1 MRTVRILFVGDI
13 IGSPGRRAAGK
24 LLEGLRSRL
33 DCGFV
38 IVNAE
43 NAAGGLGI
51 TVPTATALLGA
62 GADVLTL
69 GNHTFAKRDVAPYL
83 NEEPR
88 IIRPANYPP
97 GAPGR
102 GWGVFETTDGES
114 VAVISLMGRTFMDAI
129 DCPFRA
135 ANAVLAEIGSKTKII
150 VVDMHAEATSEKK
163 AMGWHLD
170 GRVSAVI
177 GTHTHVQTSDERV
190 LPGQTAYMTDVGMT
204 GVRDSVLGLDSAA
217 VIERFMTHVPSKFQ
231 LAEGPTCL
239 NAAVIEVDAG
249 TGHAISIERVTQGEE
264 L

>member
-13 IGSPGRRAAGK
+13 MGSPGRRAAGK

-33 DCGFV
+33 GCDFV
-38 IVNAE
+38 IVNGE

-102 GWGVFETTDGES
+102 GWGVFETRTGES

-135 ANAVLAEIGSKTKII
+135 ADAVLAEIGSKAKIV

-163 AMGWHLD
+163 AMGWRLD

-190 LPGQTAYMTDVGMT
+190 LPGGTAYMTDVGMT
-204 GVRDSVLGLDSAA
+204 GVRDSVLGLDTGA
-217 VIERFMTHVPSKFQ
+217 VIERFLTHVPGKFQ
-231 LAEGPTCL
+231 LAEGPTCM
-239 NAAVIEVDAG
+239 NAAVIEVDAA
-249 TGHAISIERVTQGEE
+249 TGRAISIERVVQGEE